1 MGCGV
6 SLYLLLPGEPRIDHL
21 LVMCGVCAGAARFL
35 KSENIFLSLCAFII
49 FCISL
54 GVLVSA
60 FRTHRVEAPILGW
73 RFYGEIE
80 GRIIKI
86 DKSSAGAM
94 RLTLDQL
101 SLGRISKPHTPYK
114 VRLSLYGPMPAHAP
128 EVGQWIKTEGM
139 LSPPQGPVE
148 PGGFDFRIHAFFLGL
163 GAVGYTRKAVY
174 LSPAE
179 ENDITLYFAKA
190 RSHLSARIQA
200 ALPERTAGFAAA
212 IITGDR
218 SALAQ
223 STVENLRQANLAHLL
238 AISGL
243 HMGLLVSLV
252 LLSARS
258 LLSCLPW
265 FTLQRFSKQI
275 VAAIALCA
283 GSFYLGLSGG
293 NIATQRA
300 FIMASVMLF
309 AVFLYRRAISLRSVA
324 LAAIIVLMLRP
335 EMLISPG
342 FQMSFAATTALVM
355 VFRWWSAQPSLPK
368 AQSRLWLE
376 SVFLSSF
383 IAGLATAPYAAFH
396 FNQFA
401 HLGLIANLLSIPLMG
416 ALVIPSALLG
426 LMMMPFG
433 GEWIG
438 FLGAHLGLSWI
449 LYVADTLAH
458 TPISVT
464 HIPSTAGMTLAI
476 LTLGLLFLVL
486 WQGRSRHFGWV
497 GVGIA
502 SLLWVSTERPDIL
515 ISEHFSLVGHMTS
528 QGRALSKDKSA
539 QFIASVWMENDGR
552 RISRD
557 RASTLWRSDEIMV
570 HHHWSK
576 KYHTADIACREGEI
590 HVTRFDHRITG
601 PCIVLRERDYRE
613 YGSQALWLDQ
623 SGQIAR
629 HEQAMPASINHL

>member
-1 MGCGV
+1 MHRLYTCLNDTLTEQRQHAFYWMPVFMGCGI
-6 SLYLLLPGEPRIDHL
+6 SLYLLLLGEPRIDHL

-101 SLGRISKPHTPYK
+101 SLGRISKPRTPYK

-223 STVENLRQANLAHLL
+223 STVENLRQTNLAHLL

-258 LLSCLPW
+258 LLSW

-275 VAAIALCA
+275 AAAIALCA

-309 AVFLYRRAISLRSVA
+309 AVFLDRRAISLRSVA

-401 HLGLIANLLSIPLMG
+401 HLGLIANLLSVPLMG

-486 WQGRSRHFGWV
+486 WQGRSRHF
-497 GVGIA
+497 
-502 SLLWVSTERPDIL
+502 
-515 ISEHFSLVGHMTS
+515 SLVGHMTS

-557 RASTLWRSDEIMV
+557 RASTLWRLDEIMV

-576 KYHTADIACREGEI
+576 KPH
-590 HVTRFDHRITG
+590 
-601 PCIVLRERDYRE
+601 
-613 YGSQALWLDQ
+613 S
-623 SGQIAR
+623 
-629 HEQAMPASINHL
+629 